1 MPLIKRYPNRKLY
14 DTKAKRYVT
23 LDEITEMI
31 RAGAD
36 IQVIDYESGDDLTS
50 LTLTQIILEQE
61 KKSSGFLPRTLLTS
75 LIRTGG
81 DTLEGVVRSVQ
92 SGLGVSAGDHD
103 DFDLV
108 IPGEEDRIADSSENA
123 SHLDQKR
130 TDERLSDVLH
140 MLNVPSRRD
149 VDTLQQQL
157 ALLTERLDE
166 LVVGQKLQVDEEP
179 SVDDA
184 DAEKKD

>member
-14 DTKAKRYVT
+14 DTEAKRYVT
-23 LDEITEMI
+23 LDQITEMI
-31 RAGAD
+31 RSGGD

-103 DFDLV
+103 ERV
-108 IPGEEDRIADSSENA
+108 SEMAAGADGSHADEAA
-123 SHLDQKR
+123 SQQR
-130 TDERLSDVLH
+130 RADERLADVLH
-140 MLNVPSRRD
+140 LLNVPSRRD
-149 VDTLQQQL
+149 VETLQQQL

-166 LVVGQKLQVDEEP
+166 LEEEQNPALGKEPRQDDEEQ
-179 SVDDA
+179 
-184 DAEKKD
+184 